1 MCSLP
6 HFKNFQVNF
15 EVFAQHDKLSN
26 TIDLHLPNNFD
37 KAARSAPKARLYVY
51 FSCFNS
57 GKFSTNKVNCE
68 QLTHALEIQCELQ
81 TIYTEFSH
89 YWLDQFIKSD
99 RGRSHT
105 FIVPV
110 GINWCYVTGF
120 LYLDLL
126 QKVNAAAYSLWLCSS
141 ILNIMES
148 RIYGRE
154 GEVLSLCT
162 IFLE

>member
-1 MCSLP
+1 MHFEMCSLP

-81 TIYTEFSH
+81 TIYIPNFLIIDS
-89 YWLDQFIKSD
+89 
-99 RGRSHT
+99 
-105 FIVPV
+105 
-110 GINWCYVTGF
+110 INSLKVIEAVVT
-120 LYLDLL
+120 
-126 QKVNAAAYSLWLCSS
+126 
-141 ILNIMES
+141 
-148 RIYGRE
+148 
-154 GEVLSLCT
+154 LSLCQCG
-162 IFLE
+162 